1 MITLGLQEKN
11 TFLEAVNEKSGA
23 NVLECYQC
31 GKCVVNLIL
40 QTKNIFKTYIVK
52 WKIYE

>member
-11 TFLEAVNEKSGA
+11 TFLEAVNKTSGA

-31 GKCVVNLIL
+31 GKCVSTCPFQI
-40 QTKNIFKTYIVK
+40 TWISRRVK
-52 WKIYE
+52 SCR